1 MRLVIMDNERFN
13 RALGRLHAA
22 IDQLEQI
29 DPSAPSGM
37 SDARLAAL
45 EVRHQR
51 LRDGTSE
58 ALARLDR
65 LIDGAADAPGES

>member
-22 IDQLEQI
+22 IDQLEQV
-29 DPSAPSGM
+29 DPPAPSGM

-45 EVRHQR
+45 EARHRR

-65 LIDGAADAPGES
+65 LIDGIADAPGES

>member
-29 DPSAPSGM
+29 DPPASSGM

-51 LRDGTSE
+51 LRDGTSD

-65 LIDGAADAPGES
+65 LIERVSDAPGES